1 MSNKTQIAKQFVAY
15 AGVGA
20 VGTASH
26 YVVLVLLVELMSLTP
41 VIASS
46 CGAIAGAF
54 VNYIL
59 NYKFTFKSRKSHTEA
74 VTKFMLVALAGFFVN
89 LFIIWLF
96 TSVIA
101 INYLIAQVIATGVV
115 LVTNYT
121 INRIWTF

>member
-1 MSNKTQIAKQFVAY
+1 MDRKLHFLGQFIAY

-20 VGTASH
+20 IGTAAH
-26 YVVLVLLVELMSLTP
+26 YLVLVVLVELLHLQP

-46 CGAIAGAF
+46 CGAITGAF

-59 NYKFTFKSRKSHTEA
+59 NYKFTFKSKKRHTVA
-74 VTKFMLVALAGFFVN
+74 ATRFMLVALAGFLVN
-89 LFIIWLF
+89 LFMMWLF
-96 TSVIA
+96 TSIMA
-101 INYLIAQVIATGVV
+101 INYLLAQVIATAVV